1 MSQLFILICMAHLF
15 GGCSSDVSRTFG
27 LWHPEYRQTGRT
39 QEETL
44 RGSLQFFTDHSS
56 SLGGALQQQKQ
67 TSKPQTLCGKHDSA
81 VALLDRLTSCRL
93 SDLTD

>member
-1 MSQLFILICMAHLF
+1 MSQPFILICMAHLF
-15 GGCSSDVSRTFG
+15 GRCSSDVLRTFG
-27 LWHPEYRQTGRT
+27 LLHRQTGRA

-44 RGSLQFFTDHSS
+44 RWNLQFFSDHSS
-56 SLGGALQQQKQ
+56 SPGGTLLEQKQ
-67 TSKPQTLCGKHDSA
+67 TSEPQTLWCKHDSA